1 MSGFILTDAAI
12 EGALAPGSDV
22 VAPADLT
29 DRVARAVA
37 YTTRRPSLWLLSP
50 FAWPRLAPRLTQ
62 LLLVVL
68 LLLMLAVV
76 AIGAA
81 STVRRALSN
90 GEVIVASGA
99 ELLAIDPGTGASRSL
114 LTGNGRVF
122 GVSRSDDGR
131 FIAFWTDTG
140 SGTTLEVTDRT
151 GSERRRLAANVIP
164 RPVGLG
170 QIDVWSPD
178 RRSLAAGVLV
188 AGQSR
193 ILVVDIASGNGRVV
207 GPRGAANPLWSPD
220 GRLLAFSYPNPT
232 ASRNVLAVM
241 RPDGSGVRDIS
252 RDLGEL
258 NVSGANNWSPDGAWV
273 YFGAERGGYAESHI
287 YRANVE
293 AGYSEQLT
301 FDIVS
306 AAPALSPD
314 GTTIAYSN
322 WPGGRGTQNLM
333 LMDAAGANQRLL
345 LDSTINLGWSN
356 DGKFVLGEW
365 RPPGKAFELLVL
377 RPDGTDRLALMT
389 FQGGCSSL
397 CVDSVAWGQ
406 PRP

>member
-193 ILVVDIASGNGRVV
+193 ILVVDIASGDGEIV
-207 GPRGAANPLWSPD
+207 GPSGAANPLWSPD
-220 GRLLAFSYPNPT
+220 GQLLAFSYPTGPKT
-232 ASRNVLAVM
+232 VVAVM
-241 RPDGSGVRDIS
+241 HADGSGVRDIS
-252 RDLGEL
+252 GDLGEL
-258 NVSGANNWSPDGAWV
+258 SASGANNWSPDGAWV
-273 YFGAERGGYAESHI
+273 YFGAQRHNFAESHV
-287 YRANVE
+287 YRARVD
-293 AGYSEQLT
+293 AAYSEQLT
-301 FDIVS
+301 FGTLS

-314 GTTIAYSN
+314 GKTVAYSD
-322 WPGGRGTQNLM
+322 WPSGRGTQNLM
-333 LMDAAGANQRLL
+333 LMDADGSSPRLL
-345 LDSTINLGWSN
+345 VESTVNYGWSN
-356 DGKFVLGEW
+356 DAQFLLGEW
-365 RPPGKAFELLVL
+365 RPPGSAYELVL
-377 RPDGTDRLALMT
+377 FRPDGTDRLTLMT
-389 FQGGCSSL
+389 FQDGCVSL
-397 CVDSVAWGQ
+397 CVDSVGWGQ